1 MRALKGRS
9 THVNDD
15 LGERWALG
23 LARSTNLS
31 MALAA
36 ENWGSAY
43 LENKD
48 REGPLE
54 LGRRGLSLVLCAGLS
69 INIESGSHG

>member
-1 MRALKGRS
+1 MKGRS

-15 LGERWALG
+15 LGERWSLG

-36 ENWGSAY
+36 QNWGSAD
-43 LENKD
+43 LGNKD
-48 REGPLE
+48 REEPLE

-69 INIESGSHG
+69 INIESKSHG

>member
-1 MRALKGRS
+1 
-9 THVNDD
+9 
-15 LGERWALG
+15 
-23 LARSTNLS
+23 

-36 ENWGSAY
+36 QNWGSTD

-48 REGPLE
+48 REEPLE

-69 INIESGSHG
+69 INIESESHD

>member
-1 MRALKGRS
+1 MKGRS

-15 LGERWALG
+15 LGERWSLS

-54 LGRRGLSLVLCAGLS
+54 LGRRGLSLVLCAGVS
-69 INIESGSHG
+69 INIEGGSHG

>member
-1 MRALKGRS
+1 MRRLKGRS

-48 REGPLE
+48 REGAFGTGQE
-54 LGRRGLSLVLCAGLS
+54 GVEFGIMRWGL
-69 INIESGSHG
+69 H

>member
-1 MRALKGRS
+1 
-9 THVNDD
+9 
-15 LGERWALG
+15 
-23 LARSTNLS
+23 

-48 REGPLE
+48 REELLE

-69 INIESGSHG
+69 INIESESHD